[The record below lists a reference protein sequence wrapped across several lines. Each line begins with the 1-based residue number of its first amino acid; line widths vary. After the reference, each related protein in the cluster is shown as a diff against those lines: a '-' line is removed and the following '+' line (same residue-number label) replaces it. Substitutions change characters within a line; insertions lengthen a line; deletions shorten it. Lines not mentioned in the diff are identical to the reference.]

1 MKLIDR
7 VAAGID
13 QLGKRAAQAL
23 DESKLRMEQAGVRRR
38 RDHAARELGYLAYR
52 RSKGET
58 VADAESEVLIRRMAA
73 ADEEIAKL
81 ECIRACSRT
90 TSVST
95 SWGIRRSWCKT
106 CRRRGVWWRQI
117 SCTEWPSPTV

>member
-38 RDHAARELGYLAYR
+38 RDHVARDLGYLAYR
-52 RSKGET
+52 KSRGEV
-58 VADAESEVLIRRMAA
+58 VADADTEALIRRISA
-73 ADEEIAKL
+73 ADDELAKL
-81 ECIRACSRT
+81 EAELAKLRAAPAPGGAQPPAADAPAADT
-90 TSVST
+90 PPAEAPPAE
-95 SWGIRRSWCKT
+95 GAK
-106 CRRRGVWWRQI
+106 
-117 SCTEWPSPTV
+117 PA